1 MASKQESR
9 FVLNYNEYR
18 QFSCD
23 REIGILLFSLQPE
36 LMILYSKLC
45 SQKTYSGKTFSHN
58 PRLQPMNNS
67 VETKSGLNFLKI
79 RESLDATRQKSRK
92 GGKVLSGEMS
102 YVWISVFQIDDQQVC
117 SLAG

>member
-1 MASKQESR
+1 M
-9 FVLNYNEYR
+9 
-18 QFSCD
+18 
-23 REIGILLFSLQPE
+23 GILLFSLQLE
-36 LMILYSKLC
+36 MMFLYSKLC

>member
-36 LMILYSKLC
+36 MMILYSKLC

-79 RESLDATRQKSRK
+79 RESLDATRQKK
-92 GGKVLSGEMS
+92 GGKERSSREKCLMSGFQFSEL
-102 YVWISVFQIDDQQVC
+102 VISK
-117 SLAG
+117 SAL

>member
-23 REIGILLFSLQPE
+23 MEIGILLFSLQPE
-36 LMILYSKLC
+36 MMILYSKLC

-67 VETKSGLNFLKI
+67 VET
-79 RESLDATRQKSRK
+79 D
-92 GGKVLSGEMS
+92 LSGECC
-102 YVWISVFQIDDQQVC
+102 YDVNIKDWHC
-117 SLAG
+117 SKEENYQTN

>member
-36 LMILYSKLC
+36 MMILYSKLC

-92 GGKVLSGEMS
+92 GGKVL
-102 YVWISVFQIDDQQVC
+102 
-117 SLAG
+117 